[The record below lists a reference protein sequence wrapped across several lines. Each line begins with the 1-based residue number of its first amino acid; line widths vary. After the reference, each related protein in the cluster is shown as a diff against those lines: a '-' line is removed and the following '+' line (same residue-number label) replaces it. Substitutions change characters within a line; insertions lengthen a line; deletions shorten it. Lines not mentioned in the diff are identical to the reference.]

1 MDGLNF
7 SLLPQVMTLKG
18 IQELAELLQ
27 THLDLLTFS
36 VKSASGVMPPG
47 GDGGSNG
54 CYIITVVFAARVAV
68 IQSWE

>member
-18 IQELAELLQ
+18 IQELAKLLQ
-27 THLDLLTFS
+27 AHLDLLTFS
-36 VKSASGVMPPG
+36 VKSASGVMLPG

-54 CYIITVVFAARVAV
+54 C
-68 IQSWE
+68 